1 MVGARFQGSNLLPLF
16 LVSASAIGF
25 EVALTRYFAVAEWSE
40 YGYWV
45 ISIAMAGFALSGV
58 ALALARDWAAARGR
72 RLLAVLPPLL
82 ILAASAGFAGVK
94 ANPFNPLQLQNSAT
108 AARQLGYIG
117 LYYAELLP
125 FFFLAGC
132 LVGLSFMLNE
142 RRVGTAYGFDLGGAG
157 VGAACVL
164 LLMFIL
170 RPADL
175 VPALL
180 VPMALAAFLGPGR
193 RWAGPA
199 ALAALIAGEALLLAQ
214 SGATYNQFKA
224 VFAPLH
230 APGARQVAEV
240 RSPRG
245 LYALLDDFTERAD
258 TDVSNDLGT
267 LGLPGPPAAYGLYRD
282 GNRVASLPR
291 DGSLAA
297 NYAPAALSA
306 LPYQL
311 RPGGRVLLV
320 GSAGGFGVAE
330 ALTLGAAHVDAL
342 ETDPVLLAAIRDGL
356 GPAPG
361 LRADPRVRLIGAG
374 PLAVERHGG
383 HYAIVDVASN
393 ALDAGGANAVA
404 YTAEAMRAYLRM
416 AAPAG
421 LVSIPVSIRE
431 FPVYA
436 VRVLATARDAL
447 RAAGYADPEAHVV
460 VYRSAWTVRILL
472 SPRPWDAAGIAAVRR
487 WCDERS
493 FDVSFYPGIDV
504 AAARET
510 LYNDLPAVSFESGE
524 VTSGTGPSD
533 AVADEAG
540 AVLAGEPSASQ
551 RAFRLDPVTL
561 DRPTVS
567 NILRLDRLGPALARL
582 DLLPQAEI
590 GQLVNVAVLGQAA
603 LVAVL
608 VLLVPFA
615 APRVAGP
622 VAGPVAGRIAGRPG
636 RTDARGVLRTAGYFA
651 SLGLGFLFIE
661 IALIERA
668 SVLLD
673 DRTSAFALVLTG
685 MLVFSGVGSLLAD
698 RVGRLGGIAAALV
711 ALWCVL
717 AWLWSQP
724 LLLACLGLP
733 WAVRAGVVVLVLAP
747 VSVALGLPFPRGLKR
762 CASAGLLPW
771 AWAVN
776 GAFSVVATPLAN
788 LLAIERGFGAVLL
801 AAAGLY
807 ALALLVPPRLA
818 WKPQWQATP
827 QLN

>member
-1 MVGARFQGSNLLPLF
+1 MVGARSQGSLLPLF
-16 LVSASAIGF
+16 LVSASAVGF

-72 RLLAVLPPLL
+72 RLLAFLPPLL
-82 ILAASAGFAGVK
+82 ILAASTGFAAAR

-108 AARQLGYIG
+108 AVRQLGYIG
-117 LYYAELLP
+117 LYYAEFLP

-132 LVGLSFMLNE
+132 LVGLSFMLSE

-164 LLMFIL
+164 LLMFAL

-180 VPMALAAFLGPGR
+180 VPMALAAFLGPKERHSR
-193 RWAGPA
+193 RWAGLA
-199 ALAALIAGEALLLAQ
+199 ALAALIAGEALLLGQGA
-214 SGATYNQFKA
+214 ATYNQFKA

-267 LGLPGPPAAYGLYRD
+267 LDLPGPPAAYGLYRD

-291 DGSLAA
+291 DGGLAA
-297 NYAPAALSA
+297 GYAPAALSA

-320 GSAGGFGVAE
+320 GSAGGFGIAA

-342 ETDPVLLAAIRDGL
+342 ETDPVLLAAVRDGL
-356 GPAPG
+356 GPAPA
-361 LRADPRVRLIGAG
+361 LRADPRVRLIGEG
-374 PLAVERHGG
+374 PLAAERHGG
-383 HYAIVDVASN
+383 HYAVVDVAGN

-447 RAAGYADPEAHVV
+447 RAAGYADPAAPVV
-460 VYRSAWTVRILL
+460 VYRSAWPVRMLL
-472 SPRPWDAAGIAAVRR
+472 SPRPWDAAGLAAVRK

-493 FDVSFYPGIDV
+493 FDASFYPGMDV
-504 AAARET
+504 AAARAN

-524 VTSGTGPSD
+524 VTSGAGPSD

-540 AVLAGEPSASQ
+540 AALAGEPSASQ
-551 RAFRLDPVTL
+551 RAFRLDAVTL

-603 LVAVL
+603 LIAVL

-615 APRVAGP
+615 APRVARP
-622 VAGPVAGRIAGRPG
+622 VARPVRV
-636 RTDARGVLRTAGYFA
+636 DVRGVVRAAGYFA

-685 MLVFSGVGSLLAD
+685 MLVFSGLGSLLAD
-698 RVGRLGGIAAALV
+698 RVGRMGSIAAAFV

-717 AWLWSQP
+717 AWLWLQP

-747 VSVALGLPFPRGLKR
+747 VSLALGLPFPLGLKR

-807 ALALLVPPRLA
+807 ALALLVPPRFA